1 MLSNA
6 TILVVGAD
14 SQIRTSISEAISGE
28 CRVVNVQGADEA
40 LSHANNQV
48 DLVISD
54 SGSAHFDGL
63 NFLRKWKLRNGTT
76 PFLMLVSDSGVRPAV
91 EAMKLGA
98 ADCLVKPLD
107 IDDLRVTVTH
117 LISSGGKQ
125 VSVTGNGNTG
135 RGADDRRSG
144 IDIPPDTSLED
155 LERAAV
161 EQALVQ
167 HNGNRTHAAR
177 TLGISVRTLQRKLKA
192 WGMPIVSFPSAAT
205 HATFNLPG
213 AAGPATS
220 FNVHAH

>member
-1 MLSNA
+1 MISNA

-14 SQIRTSISEAISGE
+14 SQIRTSISEAIGE
-28 CRVVNVQGADEA
+28 DCRVVNVQGADEA
-40 LSHANNQV
+40 LSHVNNQV

-54 SGSAHFDGL
+54 TGSGHFDGL
-63 NFLRKWKLRNGTT
+63 NFLRTWKSRNATT
-76 PFLMLVSDSGVRPAV
+76 PFLMLVRDNGVRPAV

-107 IDDLRVTVTH
+107 IDDLRVTVTQ
-117 LISSGGKQ
+117 LISPGGKQ

-135 RGADDRRSG
+135 RRIEERRSG

-205 HATFNLPG
+205 NATFNLPG
-213 AAGPATS
+213 AAGPAAS
-220 FNVHAH
+220 FNLQAH